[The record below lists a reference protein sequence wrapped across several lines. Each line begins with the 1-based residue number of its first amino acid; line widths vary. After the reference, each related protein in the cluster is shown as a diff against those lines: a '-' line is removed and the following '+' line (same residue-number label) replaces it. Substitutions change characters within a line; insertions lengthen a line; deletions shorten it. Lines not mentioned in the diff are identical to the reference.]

1 MSSLEKRDYEIFLEN
16 TAKFIGIPVSF
27 FFVLLLQSPRIV
39 NWLARENIYPA
50 TQAGDYPVIASY
62 CLGAFLSFV
71 LFEFIAR
78 SRTTGKNSQEVPYG
92 RYFLFKAIASLVF
105 HITIVWPSFF
115 GVLALFFATYHFFT
129 LQPVHYIMLPVS
141 LIPFLIHLALF
152 IPVKIW
158 YVIPDYVYNN
168 KLDRRKKLEEERQEE
183 KRQEERRAEEES
195 LAQEKTALLTEEK
208 GESAESKEEVDKK
221 PERKIPEPQ
230 RRKPRGFGLEGFEH
244 LKNEKENDKDEKPER
259 KIPEPQRRRFKKI

>member
-1 MSSLEKRDYEIFLEN
+1 MMTSEQDYNNFLQS

-39 NWLARENIYPA
+39 NWLTRENIYPT

-78 SRTTGKNSQEVPYG
+78 SKTTGKNSQEVPANK
-92 RYFLFKAIASLVF
+92 YFFFKFFANLVF
-105 HITIVWPSFF
+105 HILIVWPSFF
-115 GVLALFFATYHFFT
+115 GVLALLFATYHLFFT

-141 LIPFLIHLALF
+141 LVPFLIHLALF
-152 IPVKIW
+152 IPAKIW
-158 YVIPDYVYNN
+158 HVIPDYVYNN

-208 GESAESKEEVDKK
+208 GESAESKKEAEEK
-221 PERKIPEPQ
+221 
-230 RRKPRGFGLEGFEH
+230 L
-244 LKNEKENDKDEKPER
+244 
-259 KIPEPQRRRFKKI
+259 EPQRRRFKKI